1 MYVMRRLK
9 PDGPWPGLAIPFAA
23 ISLFLALRV
32 TGGEALAYSG
42 LGLVML
48 GYAGYTLV
56 SYACTRNSAIL
67 VVFFY
72 QLCAGLM
79 ILTGPAAG
87 RRGGSDALPISRLLA
102 VLVLGFLVWLVVLA
116 ASKRGKW
123 RGRDLLELA
132 AQSVAE
138 TAVEGYTSRPR
149 PVGKVDVTPR
159 ELRDFAEFAR
169 RELIALPRHEPHRV
183 VLVSVLTGREP
194 GYVLGLRKNLDEETW
209 VAIDDAG
216 NVSVHI
222 AKRDYLLYREDLAF
236 DELCVSFGQV
246 FIEFLM
252 LFQQGKSVRITDQL
266 NAMPVGIFS

>member
-9 PDGPWPGLAIPFAA
+9 PDGPWPGLAIPLSAVGV
-23 ISLFLALRV
+23 FLALRV
-32 TGGEALAYSG
+32 TGGEALAYLG
-42 LGLVML
+42 LGLVFL
-48 GYAGYTLV
+48 AYAGYTLL

-72 QLCAGLM
+72 QLFAGAM
-79 ILTGPAAG
+79 ILAGPAAG
-87 RRGGSDALPISRLLA
+87 RVGSNASPVGGVLA
-102 VLVLGFLVWLVVLA
+102 VLVLGFMVWLVVLA
-116 ASKRGKW
+116 VSKRGKW

-132 AQSVAE
+132 AQSVEE

-159 ELRDFAEFAR
+159 ELRDFAEFVR
-169 RELIALPRHEPHRV
+169 RKLVALPRYEPQRV
-183 VLVSVLTGREP
+183 VFVSVVTGREP

-246 FIEFLM
+246 FIEFLT
-252 LFQQGKSVRITDQL
+252 LFLQGKSVRITDQL

>member
-9 PDGPWPGLAIPFAA
+9 PDGPWPGLAIPLCAVG
-23 ISLFLALRV
+23 LFLALRV
-32 TGGEALAYSG
+32 TGGEALAYLG
-42 LGLVML
+42 LGLLFL
-48 GYAGYTLV
+48 GYAGYTLL

-72 QLCAGLM
+72 QLFAGAM
-79 ILTGPAAG
+79 ILAGPAAG
-87 RRGGSDALPISRLLA
+87 RRGGSNASPVAGVLA
-102 VLVLGFLVWLVVLA
+102 VLVLGFMVWLVALA
-116 ASKRGKW
+116 VSKRGKW

-159 ELRDFAEFAR
+159 ELRDFAEFVR
-169 RELIALPRHEPHRV
+169 RKLIALPRYEPQRV
-183 VLVSVLTGREP
+183 VFVSVLSGREP

-216 NVSVHI
+216 NVSVHV

-246 FIEFLM
+246 FIEFLT
-252 LFQQGKSVRITDQL
+252 LFLQGKSVRITDQL

>member
-9 PDGPWPGLAIPFAA
+9 PDGPWPSLAIPLSAVT
-23 ISLFLALRV
+23 LFLALRV
-32 TGGEALAYSG
+32 SGGEALAYLG
-42 LGLVML
+42 LGLVFL
-48 GYAGYTLV
+48 GYAGYTLM
-56 SYACTRNSAIL
+56 SYARTRNMAIL
-67 VVFFY
+67 VVFFF
-72 QLCAGLM
+72 QLFAGAMTLA
-79 ILTGPAAG
+79 GPAAG
-87 RRGGSDALPISRLLA
+87 HRGGSNASPVARVLA
-102 VLVLGFLVWLVVLA
+102 VLVLGFLVWIAVLA
-116 ASKRGKW
+116 VSKRGKW

-149 PVGKVDVTPR
+149 PVGKVSVTPR
-159 ELRDFAEFAR
+159 ELEAFAEFAR
-169 RELIALPRHEPHRV
+169 RELIALPRYEAHRV
-183 VLVSVLTGREP
+183 VLVAVLTGREP
-194 GYVLGLRKNLDEETW
+194 GYVLGLRKDLDEETW

-246 FIEFLM
+246 FIEFLA
-252 LFQQGKSVRITDQL
+252 LYQQGKAVRIADQL

>member
-1 MYVMRRLK
+1 MYVTRRLK
-9 PDGPWPGLAIPFAA
+9 PDTPWPGLAIPLTA
-23 ISLFLALRV
+23 ITLFLALRV
-32 TGGEALAYSG
+32 TGGEAMAFLA
-42 LGLVML
+42 LAVVML
-48 GYAGYTLV
+48 GYAGYTLMG
-56 SYACTRNSAIL
+56 YARTRNTAIL

-72 QLCAGLM
+72 QLFAGLM

-87 RRGGSDALPISRLLA
+87 RSGGSGALPMTRVLA
-102 VLVLGFLVWLVVLA
+102 VLTLGFMVWIVILA

-132 AQSVAE
+132 AQSVEE

-159 ELRDFAEFAR
+159 ELRVFAEFVR
-169 RELIALPRHEPHRV
+169 RELIALPSYEQHRV
-183 VLVSVLTGREP
+183 VFVSVLTGREP

-246 FIEFLM
+246 FIEFLT
-252 LFQQGKSVRITDQL
+252 LFLQGKSVRITDQL